1 MPDGSILNGG
11 CDILE
16 ISNELPNI
24 SEEHKEEFLDLINYL
39 EKNGSDKLKLIKLQL
54 DYYSLSYHVMH
65 DDIPLEIYREI

>member
-54 DYYSLSYHVMH
+54 HYYSLYYHVMH